1 VRFIP
6 VWFGVDSGR
15 SLGRAGPSFTTGSNM
30 APRQTLP
37 VLPLR
42 GTVIFPGLTAP
53 IAAGRPGTLRAIEAA
68 LKGDRLVFAV
78 AQRDNTDEPTPEILY
93 SMGVVARI
101 GQIQRGLGGVQ
112 LLLQGEQRATALQF
126 TTVDNYLAAVVQ
138 PVEEMAPLDES
149 DATFVALYKEIRE
162 RAAELGERR
171 GLPEEV
177 VHQVLD
183 AVTDAGRFSDLV
195 AGYIELPVAERQGL
209 LENLSV
215 EDRLRRVLVHVQRQI
230 GMIEMQEEIKSQ
242 VQEEL
247 GERQREMY
255 LREQMKAIQ
264 KELGDDDQSKEIT
277 ELREKLDKLQL
288 PPAARTE
295 VDRELGR
302 LERAGRESMEAQ
314 VIRTYLEWIAELP
327 WNSRSDDN
335 LDLTRAEVVLDE
347 DHYGL
352 PDVKDRVLEF
362 LAVRQL
368 RAKELAEE
376 VEKTGELPIASFR
389 VDKDD
394 ANPSLHPTGED
405 KAVTDTVEAKARAM
419 AKGPI
424 LLFSGP
430 PGVGKTSIA
439 KSIARALGREY
450 VRVAL
455 GGVRDEADIR
465 GHRRTYVGAM
475 PGRIIQGLKQA
486 KTRNPVFLLDEVDKL
501 GSGHQG
507 DPSSA
512 LLEVLDPA
520 QNDTFTDHY
529 LGIPFDL
536 SEVLFIATANFVQNI
551 PGPLMDRM
559 EAVEFAGYTERE
571 KAEIAKKYLI
581 PRQIEDSGL
590 KSKNVTFT
598 DDAVMTIVSKY
609 TRESGVRNLERQI
622 GAVTRKVA
630 RKLASGE
637 TDDLTIS
644 PEDVRELLGR
654 PRVHPEHA
662 NEENEIGVAAGMYYT
677 PMGGDIM
684 FVEAAIRRL
693 HGAQRSSDRDEE
705 KVQVSGWGN
714 VSLILTGQLGDVMKE
729 SARAALTYAA
739 THASTLKIPEDR
751 LGSIEVHVHVPA
763 GAIPKDG
770 PSAGVAISTAL
781 VSAMSGRPVRR
792 EVAMTGESTLRGRVL
807 PIGGLKEKVL
817 GAHRAGITT
826 IILPKDNEADMEDIP
841 DEVREQLTFHCVST
855 LDEAFAIALLP
866 APNGLPPVAKPTM
879 MEQQEAALAG

>member
-1 VRFIP
+1 M
-6 VWFGVDSGR
+6 GQ
-15 SLGRAGPSFTTGSNM
+15 
-30 APRQTLP
+30 RQTLP

-78 AQRDNTDEPTPEILY
+78 AQRDNTDEPTPDILY
-93 SMGVVARI
+93 SMGVIARI

-112 LLLQGEQRATALQF
+112 LLLQGEQRATALQYA
-126 TTVDNYLAAVVQ
+126 TNPSDNYLSAVVS
-138 PVEEMAPLDES
+138 PLDEMKPINE
-149 DATFVALYKEIRE
+149 DDPAFVALYKEIRE

-183 AVTDAGRFSDLV
+183 AVTDAGRFADLV

-209 LENLSV
+209 LENLNV

-277 ELREKLDKLQL
+277 ELREKLEKLEL
-288 PPAARTE
+288 PPTAKTE
-295 VDRELGR
+295 VERELGR

-327 WNSRSDDN
+327 WNTRSDDN
-335 LDLTRAEVVLDE
+335 LDLTRAQEVLDE

-368 RAKELAEE
+368 RAQELAAE
-376 VEKTGELPIASFR
+376 VEQVGEIPVAAFNIDRGDATPTLNVTGE
-389 VDKDD
+389 
-394 ANPSLHPTGED
+394 H
-405 KAVTDTVEAKARAM
+405 KAVTDKKEAKARAM

-439 KSIARALGREY
+439 KSIARSLGREY

-501 GSGHQG
+501 GQSFQG

-551 PGPLMDRM
+551 PGPLYDRM

-581 PRQIEDSGL
+581 PRQLEDSGL
-590 KSKNVTFT
+590 KSKNITFT
-598 DDAVMTIVSKY
+598 DDAVTAVVSKY
-609 TRESGVRNLERQI
+609 TREAGVRQLERQV
-622 GAVTRKVA
+622 GAVARKLA

-637 TDDLTIS
+637 ADDLTIS
-644 PEDVRELLGR
+644 AEDVRELLGR
-654 PRVHPEHA
+654 PRVHPERA
-662 NEENEIGVAAGMYYT
+662 NEENEVGVAAGMYYT

-684 FVEAAIRRL
+684 FVETAIRRL
-693 HGAQRSSDRDEE
+693 HGALRSSDAVDQ
-705 KVQVSGWGN
+705 KIQVSGWGN

-739 THASTLKIPEDR
+739 THASTLNIPEDR

-770 PSAGVAISTAL
+770 PSAGVAISVAL

-792 EVAMTGESTLRGRVL
+792 DVSMTGEVTLRGRVL

-817 GAHRAGITT
+817 GAHRAGITH
-826 IILPKDNEADMEDIP
+826 IILPKDNEADIEDIP
-841 DEVREQLTFHCVST
+841 EDVQKQLTFHCVST
-855 LDEAFAIALLP
+855 LDEAFAIALVEAPSNGASP
-866 APNGLPPVAKPTM
+866 AGSPVL
-879 MEQQEAALAG
+879 EEAGV

>member
-1 VRFIP
+1 VCDTPFH
-6 VWFGVDSGR
+6 V
-15 SLGRAGPSFTTGSNM
+15 SFFEKYDM
-30 APRQTLP
+30 ATRQTLP

-53 IAAGRPGTLRAIEAA
+53 IAAGRPGTLRAIESA
-68 LKGDRLVFAV
+68 LKSERLVFAV
-78 AQRDNTDEPTPEILY
+78 AQRDNTDEPTPDILY
-93 SMGVVARI
+93 SMGVIARI

-112 LLLQGEQRATALQF
+112 LLLQGEQRATALQY
-126 TTVDNYLAAVVQ
+126 TTTEGYLSAVVM
-138 PVEEMAPLDES
+138 PVEEMKPVNENDPA
-149 DATFVALYKEIRE
+149 FVALHKELRE

-183 AVTDAGRFSDLV
+183 AVTDAGRFADLV
-195 AGYIELPVAERQGL
+195 AGYIELQPPEKQGL
-209 LENLSV
+209 LETLSV
-215 EDRLRRVLVHVQRQI
+215 EERLRRVLVHVQKQI
-230 GMIEMQEEIKSQ
+230 GMLEMQEEIKSQ

-264 KELGDDDQSKEIT
+264 KELGDDDQSKEIV
-277 ELREKLDKLQL
+277 ELREKLNKLEM
-288 PPAARTE
+288 PKEARQE
-295 VDRELGR
+295 VERELGR
-302 LERAGRESMEAQ
+302 LERSGRESMEAQ

-327 WNSRSDDN
+327 WSTRSDDN
-335 LDLTRAEVVLDE
+335 LDLSHAQTVLDE

-368 RAKELAEE
+368 RAQQLEEEL
-376 VEKTGELPIASFR
+376 KQTGEMPVAKLKSS
-389 VDKDD
+389 KDD
-394 ANPSLHPTGED
+394 ATPQLSNSMMED
-405 KAVTDTVEAKARAM
+405 KTITDPKEAKSRAM

-424 LLFSGP
+424 LLFVGP

-439 KSIARALGREY
+439 KSIARSLGREY

-455 GGVRDEADIR
+455 GGARDEADIR

-475 PGRIIQGLKQA
+475 PGRIIQGMKQGGS
-486 KTRNPVFLLDEVDKL
+486 KNPVFLLDEVDKL
-501 GSGHQG
+501 GQSFQG
-507 DPSSA
+507 DPASA

-520 QNDTFTDHY
+520 QNDNFTDHY

-536 SEVLFIATANFVQNI
+536 SEVLFIATANFIQNI
-551 PGPLMDRM
+551 PGPLLDRM
-559 EAVEFAGYTERE
+559 EVVEFAGYTERE

-581 PRQIEDSGL
+581 PRQLEDSGL
-590 KSKNVTFT
+590 GDKNVSFT
-598 DDAVMTIVSKY
+598 DDAVMSVISKY
-609 TRESGVRNLERQI
+609 TREAGVRQLEQRF

-630 RKLASGE
+630 RKIAGGDS
-637 TDDLTIS
+637 TIIADGKIDAD
-644 PEDVRELLGR
+644 EVRELLGR

-662 NEENEIGVAAGMYYT
+662 AEQNEVGVATGMYYT
-677 PMGGDIM
+677 PAGGDIM

-693 HGAQRSSDRDEE
+693 FAYGQRSSDDE
-705 KVQVSGWGN
+705 KTQVSGWGN

-751 LGSIEVHVHVPA
+751 LGSIEVHIHVPQ

-770 PSAGVAISTAL
+770 PSAGTTMSTAL
-781 VSAMSGRPVRR
+781 VSAMSGRAVRKD
-792 EVAMTGESTLRGRVL
+792 VAMTGEITLRGRVL
-807 PIGGLKEKVL
+807 PIGGVKEKVL

-841 DEVREQLTFHCVST
+841 EDVRKQLTFHCVST
-855 LDEAFAIALLP
+855 LDEVFSIALMP
-866 APNGLPPVAKPTM
+866 ADTPVDTKPTL
-879 MEQQEAALAG
+879 MEQMEEETKVA

>member
-1 VRFIP
+1 M
-6 VWFGVDSGR
+6 GQ
-15 SLGRAGPSFTTGSNM
+15 
-30 APRQTLP
+30 RQTLP

-78 AQRDNTDEPTPEILY
+78 AQRDNTDEPTPDILY
-93 SMGVVARI
+93 SMGVIARI

-112 LLLQGEQRATALQF
+112 LLLQGEQRATALQY
-126 TTVDNYLAAVVQ
+126 TTVDNYLAAVVT
-138 PVEEMAPLDES
+138 PLDEMKPLDENDPS
-149 DATFVALYKEIRE
+149 FVALYKEIRE

-277 ELREKLDKLQL
+277 ELREKLDKLEL
-288 PPAARTE
+288 PPTARTE
-295 VDRELGR
+295 VERELGR

-327 WNSRSDDN
+327 WNIRSDDN
-335 LDLTRAEVVLDE
+335 LDLTRAQTVLDE

-368 RAKELAEE
+368 RAKEMADE
-376 VEKTGELPIASFR
+376 VDKTGEIPIANFKI
-389 VDKDD
+389 DKDD
-394 ANPSLHPTGED
+394 ANPSLAVGEVPHAVRD
-405 KAVTDTVEAKARAM
+405 KTEAKARAM

-439 KSIARALGREY
+439 KSIARSLGREY

-486 KTRNPVFLLDEVDKL
+486 KTRNPVFLMDEVDKL
-501 GSGHQG
+501 GQGFQG
-507 DPSSA
+507 DPASA

-536 SEVLFIATANFVQNI
+536 SEVLFIATANFIQNI
-551 PGPLMDRM
+551 PGPLLDRM
-559 EAVEFAGYTERE
+559 EVVEFAGYTERE

-590 KSKNVTFT
+590 KSKNIKFT
-598 DDAVMTIVSKY
+598 DEAVMSIVTNY
-609 TRESGVRNLERQI
+609 TRESGVRQLERQV

-637 TDDLTIS
+637 TDDFSIS
-644 PEDVRELLGR
+644 VEDVRELLGR
-654 PRVHPEHA
+654 PRVHPERA

-693 HGAQRSSDRDEE
+693 HGAQRSSDSDDQ

-841 DEVREQLTFHCVST
+841 EEVRNQLTFHPVST
-855 LDEAFAIALLP
+855 LDEAFAIALMP
-866 APNGLPPVAKPTM
+866 AVNGLPPVAKPQI
-879 MEQQEAALAG
+879 MEQAEAAAVGV